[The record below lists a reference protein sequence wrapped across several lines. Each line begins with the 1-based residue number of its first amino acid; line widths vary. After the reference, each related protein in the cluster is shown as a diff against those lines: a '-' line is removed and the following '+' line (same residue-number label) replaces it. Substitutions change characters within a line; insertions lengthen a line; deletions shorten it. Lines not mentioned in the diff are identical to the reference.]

1 MDYKKKFP
9 IFIEHDVHYL
19 DTAATSQKPQE
30 VIDSIVEYYENY
42 NGNPGR
48 GSHALS
54 IESSGIV
61 NSSRI
66 TVKDFINAKEKEEVI
81 FTKNTTEAINLLAYS
96 YGLEFINEGD
106 EIILG
111 ISNHHANIVPWQFVA
126 SKKKAKLKYVHLD
139 KNGQFDLDDFQ
150 YKLTEKTKIVAVSA
164 VVNVTGVI
172 QPIKEIIELAHLKG
186 ALVLIDAAQSVLHF
200 GHNVQELDADF
211 LVFSGHKIFAPMG
224 VGVLYGKRKL
234 LEGIPPFLYGGDMI
248 EFVTEQESTYAPIP
262 NKFEGGTP
270 NVEAIYG
277 LQKAI
282 EFINKIGYDTI
293 NKIERELDLQA
304 LFEIGK
310 LGFVELYH
318 ADNVDRVGVIAFNVK
333 GVHSHDVAFILDS
346 YGVAVRSGHH
356 CAQPLMNYLNV
367 PSCCR
372 ASFSIYN
379 TLENPPKNVKFIFC
393 TTEKNKILDTI
404 LSRCLVLELKKITH
418 EDIYKLI
425 EALKKVKEVF
435 GI

>member
-379 TLENPPKNVKFIFC
+379 T
-393 TTEKNKILDTI
+393 
-404 LSRCLVLELKKITH
+404 H

>member
-9 IFIEHDVHYL
+9 IFIEQDVHYL

-379 TLENPPKNVKFIFC
+379 T
-393 TTEKNKILDTI
+393 
-404 LSRCLVLELKKITH
+404 H

>member
-282 EFINKIGYDTI
+282 ELINKIGNDTI

-379 TLENPPKNVKFIFC
+379 T
-393 TTEKNKILDTI
+393 
-404 LSRCLVLELKKITH
+404 H

>member
-66 TVKDFINAKEKEEVI
+66 TVMVFINAKEKEEVI

-379 TLENPPKNVKFIFC
+379 T
-393 TTEKNKILDTI
+393 
-404 LSRCLVLELKKITH
+404 H

>member
-282 EFINKIGYDTI
+282 EFINIIGYDTI

-318 ADNVDRVGVIAFNVK
+318 ADNIDRVGVIAFNVK

-379 TLENPPKNVKFIFC
+379 T
-393 TTEKNKILDTI
+393 
-404 LSRCLVLELKKITH
+404 H

>member
-1 MDYKKKFP
+1 MDYKKQFP
-9 IFIEHDVHYL
+9 IFIERDIHYL

-30 VIDSIVEYYENY
+30 IIDSLVEYYENY
-42 NGNPGR
+42 NVNPGR
-48 GSHALS
+48 GSHSLS
-54 IESSGIV
+54 IESSEIL
-61 NSSRI
+61 NSTRNV
-66 TVKDFINAKEKEEVI
+66 VKEFINAKEKEEII

-96 YGLEFINEGD
+96 YGMEFINEGD

-126 SKKKAKLKYVHLD
+126 NKKKAKLKYVYLD

-150 YKLTEKTKIVAVSA
+150 YKLTNKTKIVAVSS

-172 QPIKEIIELAHLKG
+172 QPIKEIIDIAHYKG
-186 ALVLIDAAQSVLHF
+186 ALVLVDAAQSILHF
-200 GHNVQELDADF
+200 EQNVQDLDADF

-224 VGVLYGKRKL
+224 VGVLYGKRRL
-234 LEGIPPFLYGGDMI
+234 LEQIPPFLYGGDMI

-262 NKFEGGTP
+262 SKFEGGTP

-277 LQKAI
+277 LKKAI
-282 EFINKIGYDTI
+282 EFINKIGYDVI

-310 LGFVELYH
+310 LGFVEIYH
-318 ADNVDRVGVIAFNVK
+318 ANDVDRVGVIAFNVK

-356 CAQPLMNYLNV
+356 CAQPLMNYLKV

-372 ASFSIYN
+372 ASLSIYN
-379 TLENPPKNVKFIFC
+379 TQ
-393 TTEKNKILDTI
+393 
-404 LSRCLVLELKKITH
+404 
-418 EDIYKLI
+418 EDIYILI